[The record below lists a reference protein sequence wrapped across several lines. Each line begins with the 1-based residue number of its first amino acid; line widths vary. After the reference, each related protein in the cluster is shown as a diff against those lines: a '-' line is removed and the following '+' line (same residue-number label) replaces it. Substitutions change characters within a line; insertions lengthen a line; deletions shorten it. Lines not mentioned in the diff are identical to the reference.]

1 MTTEQQR
8 GPAGVTLEEIKAIK
22 RQCICNAVQKR
33 AYVREG
39 VLEKLLASISA
50 RLADDE
56 GQRHVPVADVGD
68 AANAPSTSG
77 NINCC
82 ANTCIVSTAV
92 QTLGSLCSI
101 EEGVRA
107 LKECGGASV
116 LLRVLEKGSHSPAS
130 RQAVWALKL
139 LAKHDAERLSGEMA
153 RNEAAFR
160 VLVAQ
165 MHDEAPS
172 VVLNALNV
180 LGLCV
185 KESKEFA
192 RLAET
197 AYDQAMFTSLL
208 ASSNREIV
216 QQSIHVFLNILE
228 SKKSTGFKI
237 EDSALLVKL
246 LRSKMRQPADEPLQL
261 VAAKCIVMICLLDE
275 SPVSFAE
282 YQMEVLAT
290 LIDLISLLD
299 RNFVDA
305 VTPMHL
311 LTLGYA
317 KFASTAIELDVV
329 PKLIK
334 CIEKG
339 DDASSIATLN
349 FVRDLSA
356 NNENA
361 RRQCIDSG
369 ILPIVCGKLN
379 ATDESIQLA
388 ACQCLHKL
396 SRSIR
401 ALKMHV
407 STTSEVLDVL
417 MEVAQKKVK
426 SDLSVHITAI
436 LANFC
441 SEPNSLR
448 EALVQRGVLELFLDV
463 FRSPNLPL
471 RLKCTALLGISALA
485 YVSTGEIK
493 KKISSYI
500 TLADIKE
507 LLQQDSAHGCPV
519 GSGLNRHALARPDSL
534 ALRTSFVRQDN
545 EVLENTLILIR
556 NMSHNFGPAS
566 SPLREHWD
574 LQWILCKCLDIARER
589 MADPAIVVQCL
600 YIAVNAASGRKQEKD
615 AVIESGWHEEIPH
628 LLRSQCDEIREATMW
643 LLQNLIAAP
652 HFLPILE
659 ELSVDRVLES
669 LDAHPNMYIRDRANI
684 VLEEMKKAG
693 GDFSFGGRSAGGV
706 GGRNSGGGGSESRRS
721 RGTGGTGRRVDRDAI
736 AMEDELW

>member
-1 MTTEQQR
+1 MPGEHQS
-8 GPAGVTLEEIKAIK
+8 PVTLEELKAIK
-22 RQCICNAVQKR
+22 RQCICNAAQKR
-33 AYVREG
+33 KYVHGG
-39 VLEKLLASISA
+39 VME
-50 RLADDE
+50 RLCSVLRTELSRLDDE
-56 GQRHVPVADVGD
+56 RALGGD
-68 AANAPSTSG
+68 ETAPS
-77 NINCC
+77 
-82 ANTCIVSTAV
+82 ACIVSTAV
-92 QTLGSLCSI
+92 QTVGSLCNI

-107 LKECGGASV
+107 LEECDGIPV
-116 LLRVLEKGSHSPAS
+116 LLRVLERAPAEHQQRESNSGAGPPTTSTATKTSSATNAS
-130 RQAVWALKL
+130 RQACWALKL
-139 LAKHDAERLSGEMA
+139 LARRDAKRLGDEFA
-153 RNEAAFR
+153 TNELAFR
-160 VLVAQ
+160 ALVGQ
-165 MHDEAPS
+165 LHDEAPS
-172 VVLNALNV
+172 VVLNALHIM
-180 LGLCV
+180 GSCV
-185 KESKEFA
+185 RDSKQFA
-192 RLAET
+192 RLAEA
-197 AYDQAMFTSLL
+197 AYDQAMFMSLL

-216 QQSIHVFLNILE
+216 QQSILAFQNVLE
-228 SKKSTGFKI
+228 CRKSTGFKVK
-237 EDSALLVKL
+237 ESYQSGLLVRL
-246 LRSKMRQPADEPLQL
+246 LRSKMRQPADEALQL
-261 VAAKCIVMICLLDE
+261 AAAKCIVMICLLDD
-275 SPVSFAE
+275 SPASFAD
-282 YQMEVLAT
+282 YQMDVLAT

-299 RNFVDA
+299 RNFADA

-317 KFASTAIELDVV
+317 KFASTVIELDVV

-334 CIEKG
+334 CIAKG
-339 DDASSIATLN
+339 DDETGIATLN

-356 NNENA
+356 NNESA

-379 ATDESIQLA
+379 AQDESIQLA

-417 MEVAQKKVK
+417 MEVAQRNVQ

-448 EALVQRGVLELFLDV
+448 EALVQKGVLEMFLGV

-500 TLADIKE
+500 TLADIQD
-507 LLQQDSAHGCPV
+507 LLQQDSAHGYP
-519 GSGLNRHALARPDSL
+519 
-534 ALRTSFVRQDN
+534 DN
-545 EVLENTLILIR
+545 EILENTLILIR

-574 LQWILCKCLDIARER
+574 LEWILGKCLEIARER
-589 MADPAIVVQCL
+589 VADPSIVVQCL

-669 LDAHPNMYIRDRANI
+669 LDTHPNMYIRDRANI

-693 GDFSFGGRSAGGV
+693 GDFSFGGRAAGAGGRRGA
-706 GGRNSGGGGSESRRS
+706 GGAAAPGGAGGAGGAAAPGERAAA
-721 RGTGGTGRRVDRDAI
+721 RGRYRPEDWREDDVLN
-736 AMEDELW
+736 DELW